1 MPIYSLEGTPGSG
14 KTLYCVQKI
23 IPDFLKVRTA
33 SGDIVPRHIYTNIE
47 GFKPWLLC
55 AYLGIPYEAIAEYF
69 HPLGQVV
76 DENGHT
82 YEDKDYIRYWF
93 FKPESIEWVE
103 TTNANRQVERVP
115 NWEKAVQ
122 IENGSLVIID
132 EIQNYYSNRDFAT
145 TYSKRVI
152 DYITKNRHY
161 GWTLIWMSQS
171 VESVDVT
178 FRRNTEQVWF
188 LERLENY
195 GQKHSSSI
203 KKYEGWLA
211 GNKTTLEPFAKS
223 KFKFDSRYF
232 AVYSSYVQ
240 GVTEEKRYKTN
251 VFLQSKPLVI
261 MVVVFVLCVLFAV
274 LSNPLDTITGAKKK
288 ERIESTPAE
297 AIPSAGGSRPVSFSG
312 AGNPPSVEEKSKN
325 DTLCVKNSFVMNNR
339 VYVVLNNGK
348 QRQING
354 GEIYEECTR

>member
-23 IPDFLKVRTA
+23 IPDFLRIRDA
-33 SGDIVPRHIYTNIE
+33 AGNLVPRHIYTNIE

-69 HPLGQVV
+69 HPLGQVT
-76 DENGHT
+76 DEQGRTH
-82 YEDKDYIRYWF
+82 EDKDLVRYWF
-93 FKPESIEWVE
+93 FKPETIEWVE
-103 TTNANRQVERVP
+103 TINKDRQVERVP
-115 NWEKAVQ
+115 DWEKAQQ
-122 IENGSLVIID
+122 IENGALVIID

-171 VESVDVT
+171 VEAVDVT

-195 GQKHSSSI
+195 GQKHSSSV

-211 GNKTTLEPFAKS
+211 GSKTMMEPFAKG
-223 KFKFDSRYF
+223 KFKFDPRFF

-261 MVVVFVLCVLFAV
+261 MVVLFIACVVFAV
-274 LSNPLDTITGAKKK
+274 VSDPLATIAGKKKKK
-288 ERIESTPAE
+288 EPA
-297 AIPSAGGSRPVSFSG
+297 ASVRAQAPAPVSFSG
-312 AGNPPSVEEKSKN
+312 AVEPKREEYEQRN
-325 DTLCVKNSFVMNNR
+325 DTLCVKNTFVQNGTY
-339 VYVVLNNGK
+339 YVVLNNGNTDK
-348 QRQING
+348 LASG
-354 GEIYEECTR
+354 AKYEKCK